1 MSEVGDG
8 DRGATLLEML
18 VVLGILGLI
27 GSLSAVQLRHTL
39 DLYALRAAEGSVQ
52 AAVKVARSQAL
63 RSGAPVAFSAAG
75 STYAWDGSIAHSV
88 PSGVALSA
96 SGPIVLYPDGTSS
109 GGTITLSNT
118 RSRLALAVDSAN
130 GATVAARP

>member
-1 MSEVGDG
+1 MSAAGDG

-39 DLYALRAAEGSVQ
+39 DLYALRSAEGSVR

-63 RSGAPVAFSAAG
+63 RSGEAVAFSAAG
-75 STYAWDGSIAHSV
+75 STYAWDGSSAHAV
-88 PSGVALSA
+88 ASGVSLSS
-96 SGPIVLYPDGTSS
+96 SGPIVFYPDGTAS

-130 GATVAARP
+130 SATVAAVP